1 MNRFRRRSSSN
12 SSLGINGIAM
22 PEEGAMPLHNADP
35 QACYEVFCSHWRQVK
50 LVLCKPN
57 SSSRFQRNKVTFD
70 DAQAVINYAAQ
81 MVYLIV
87 EERPPSEGMIG
98 RMLELMINDNI
109 MDKLQS
115 WSCQVGEYSE
125 DLKRELLRMYELLIA
140 QAKQSVLMH
149 NAMLNPLLRLL
160 MECHECSEKLED
172 QLVLLLHQLCVS
184 LSKDPLLL
192 EFLFHASP
200 SQGPAKFLLF
210 SLLIPFIHREGK
222 LGTQARDALLLC
234 ISVSREAANIGQYIS
249 ESTNLCP
256 VSKQIFM

>member
-1 MNRFRRRSSSN
+1 
-12 SSLGINGIAM
+12 M
-22 PEEGAMPLHNADP
+22 PEEGAMPIHADP
-35 QACYEVFCSHWRQVK
+35 QACFEVFCSHWRQIK
-50 LVLCKPN
+50 IILNKPN
-57 SSSRFQRNKVTFD
+57 SSRFKKDKLSFD

-87 EERPPSEGMIG
+87 EEVPPSEGMIG
-98 RMLELMINDNI
+98 RMLETTINESI

-115 WSCQVGEYSE
+115 WGCQAGEYTE
-125 DLKRELLRMYELLIA
+125 DLKREMLRMYELLIA

-160 MECHECSEKLED
+160 MECHECSAKLED

-184 LSKDPLLL
+184 LSNDPMLL

-222 LGTQARDALLLC
+222 LGMQARDALLLC
-234 ISVSREAANIGQYIS
+234 ISVSREAANIGQYIA

-256 VSKQIFM
+256 VSTQFVRMKKLIKICVNFC